1 MATNSTALTTV
12 AKLTGNEYDSL
23 TKTQKLAYFFILLGP
38 EAAAPIMKQ
47 FDESKIEE
55 ICREMAQIKMI
66 DRSTQTKIISEF
78 SNIIGKSIEG
88 VLGGADYT
96 KKTLALAQGDYK
108 AASIL
113 GKVLQDSSC
122 SRFSKELESMDTR
135 QIFNLIQYEQPQT
148 IAFILSGLSLE
159 KAVSLLSLFP
169 GERKED
175 ILVQLGTME
184 PISLEMIGK
193 IVKSLQTEAREGEN
207 KAVDAIGGPMAVA
220 NILNALDRDSQKL
233 MLARLEEKD
242 NALVGAIRKHM
253 FTFEDLAKLSVED
266 LQKLSREI
274 DTADLVVAMKSASQI
289 VKNAIFGAMSKRAAE
304 ALKEEIEMLGP
315 VRLKAIEAAR
325 EKIIQVVRKLEESGE
340 ITIGNSDEN
349 KLIK

>member
-1 MATNSTALTTV
+1 MATNSTALTV
-12 AKLTGNEYDSL
+12 SKPNEYDSL
-23 TKTQKLAYFFILLGP
+23 TKAQKLAYFFILLGP
-38 EAAAPIMKQ
+38 EAAAPIIRQ
-47 FDESKIEE
+47 FEEDKIEE

-66 DRSTQTKIISEF
+66 DRSTQAKIISEF

-108 AASIL
+108 ASSIL

-122 SRFSKELESMDTR
+122 SRFSKELEYIDTR

-148 IAFILSGLSLE
+148 IAFVLSGLSLE
-159 KAVSLLSLFP
+159 KAVALLSLFS

-193 IVKSLQTEAREGEN
+193 IVRTLQSSSRETET

-220 NILNALDRDSQKL
+220 NILNALDRESQKL
-233 MLARLEEKD
+233 LLARLEEKD

-266 LQKLSREI
+266 LQKLAREI

-325 EKIIQVVRKLEESGE
+325 EKIIQVVRKLEEGGD
-340 ITIGNSDEN
+340 ITISNNDEN